1 MQHAVTWRN
10 ADVLVSTT
18 AMLASVR
25 SAEVSAMIGGGA
37 ALQARANIAMAM
49 KTSARALQRMCVRL
63 LLSIL
68 HLRPQSQAN
77 QTGCL
82 APIITNIEVYTTRQN
97 FHN

>member
-1 MQHAVTWRN
+1 MQPAITWRN

-18 AMLASVR
+18 AMLVSAR
-25 SAEVSAMIGGGA
+25 SAEVSGIIGGDA
-37 ALQARANIAMAM
+37 ALQAKANIAMAM
-49 KTSARALQRMCVRL
+49 KTSARALQPMCVRL

-68 HLRPQSQAN
+68 HLRPQLQAN

>member
-1 MQHAVTWRN
+1 MQPVVTWRN

-18 AMLASVR
+18 AMLVSVR
-25 SAEVSAMIGGGA
+25 SAEVSGIIGGDA
-37 ALQARANIAMAM
+37 ALQAKANIAMAM

-68 HLRPQSQAN
+68 HLRPQLQAS

-82 APIITNIEVYTTRQN
+82 APIITNIEVNTTRQN

>member
-1 MQHAVTWRN
+1 MQPVVTWRN

-18 AMLASVR
+18 AMLVSVR
-25 SAEVSAMIGGGA
+25 SAEVSVIIGGDA
-37 ALQARANIAMAM
+37 ALQAKANIAMAM

-82 APIITNIEVYTTRQN
+82 TVLHQ
-97 FHN
+97 

>member
-1 MQHAVTWRN
+1 MQPAVTWRN

-18 AMLASVR
+18 LMLVSVR
-25 SAEVSAMIGGGA
+25 SADGSGMIGGGA
-37 ALQARANIAMAM
+37 ALQAKANIAMAM
-49 KTSARALQRMCVRL
+49 KMSARALQRMCVRL

-68 HLRPQSQAN
+68 HLRPQWQAN

-82 APIITNIEVYTTRQN
+82 APIITNIEVNTTRQN

>member
-1 MQHAVTWRN
+1 MQPAVTWRN

-18 AMLASVR
+18 AMLVSVR
-25 SAEVSAMIGGGA
+25 SADGSVMIGGGA
-37 ALQARANIAMAM
+37 ALQAKANIAMAM
-49 KTSARALQRMCVRL
+49 KTSARALEPMCVRL

-82 APIITNIEVYTTRQN
+82 AK
-97 FHN
+97 

>member
-1 MQHAVTWRN
+1 MQPAITWRN

-25 SAEVSAMIGGGA
+25 SAEGSGMIGGDA
-37 ALQARANIAMAM
+37 ALQAKANIAMAT
-49 KTSARALQRMCVRL
+49 KTSARALERMCVRL